1 MEKNFTIND
10 LTRFIYNE
18 TNVFENEQIVD
29 ALNSD
34 NELYA
39 QFEELQ
45 VGKEMLPKVTF
56 SPSPDAINNIL
67 RYSQETALEAQFY
80 YLNAQYAQ
88 KKPYLLV
95 L

>member
-1 MEKNFTIND
+1 MKKNFTLND

-18 TNVFENEQIVD
+18 TSVFENEQIVE

-45 VGKEMLPKVTF
+45 IGKEMLPKVTF
-56 SPSPDAINNIL
+56 APTTTAISNIL
-67 RYSQETALEAQFY
+67 RYSQSTALEAQF
-80 YLNAQYAQ
+80 
-88 KKPYLLV
+88 
-95 L
+95 

>member
-1 MEKNFTIND
+1 MKQNFTLND
-10 LTRFIYNE
+10 LIRFIYNE
-18 TNVFENEQIVD
+18 TSVFENEQIVE

-56 SPSPDAINNIL
+56 APTTSAINNIL
-67 RYSQETALEAQFY
+67 RYSQETTMEAHF
-80 YLNAQYAQ
+80 
-88 KKPYLLV
+88 
-95 L
+95 

>member
-1 MEKNFTIND
+1 MKQNFTLND

-18 TNVFENEQIVD
+18 TSVFENEQIVE

-56 SPSPDAINNIL
+56 SPSANAINNIL
-67 RYSQETALEAQFY
+67 RYSQETALEAQF
-80 YLNAQYAQ
+80 
-88 KKPYLLV
+88 
-95 L
+95 

>member
-1 MEKNFTIND
+1 MKQNFTLND
-10 LTRFIYNE
+10 LTRFVYNE
-18 TNVFENEQIVD
+18 TSVFENEQIVE

-56 SPSPDAINNIL
+56 APSPEAINNIL
-67 RYSQETALEAQFY
+67 RYSQETALEAQF
-80 YLNAQYAQ
+80 
-88 KKPYLLV
+88 
-95 L
+95 